1 MPVPPSGDWRAVLDE
16 VGDARVIVVIG
27 ASDAG
32 KTTLVTRLAGE
43 LASRGGPLAVVDAD
57 VGQSEIGPPTTV
69 GLGRVTGPLDRLSDA
84 TLVALQFVGVSSPA
98 RDIRGVVDATRR
110 MAERAR
116 AEGLDRVLVDTSG
129 LVAGWPGRL
138 LKERKIAAVDP
149 DLLLVL
155 ERADECAPIVSRYAG
170 APRPRVVRVAA
181 GGRPRSRSPSLR
193 RAHRMAALDRYLAG
207 AGAVTIPRSGVVVH
221 TPAGAAVEACTDA
234 LCGLDDGRGDTLAL
248 GVLAAASGATL
259 RILAPLPRAAVARV
273 ASVRVGRERG
283 DGTLVAPAPARPVS
297 TRADDGRDGVR

>member
-1 MPVPPSGDWRAVLDE
+1 MPPSGDWRAVLDE

-43 LASRGGPLAVVDAD
+43 LAARGGPLAVIDAD

-69 GLGRVTGPLDRLSDA
+69 GLGRVTGPLERLSDA

-110 MAERAR
+110 MAERVR

-149 DLLLVL
+149 DVLLVL

-181 GGRPRSRSPSLR
+181 AGRPRSRSQSLR

-207 AGAVTIPRSGVVVH
+207 AGPVTIPRSGVVVH
-221 TPAGAAVEACTDA
+221 TPAVEAYTDA
-234 LCGLDDGRGDTLAL
+234 LCGLDDARGDTLAL
-248 GVLAAASGATL
+248 GVLAAVSGDTL
-259 RILAPLPRAAVARV
+259 RILAPLSRTAVARV
-273 ASVRVGRERG
+273 ASVRVGRERR
-283 DGTLVAPAPARPVS
+283 DGALVAPPPARPVS